1 MSDRWIGSIANLLS
15 LSIDAQVHS
24 SGFPCFSRKLACRKR
39 SDQPLTQGN
48 VHRLGEVPSPFT
60 LLTFSL
66 TAELLCVIISA
77 YVEILESR
85 ERIWIMDQDS
95 YGESSEVNWQ
105 LGSTAVYGTL
115 VRPSGPGP
123 FPAVVMVAGSGP
135 TDRDWN
141 SPLLPGSNGSA
152 RLIAEAL
159 ARAGIASLRYDKR
172 GTGPHARENMQALI
186 GKVSMQSF
194 ADELAGAVRTM
205 ANQAYIRS
213 DRIFALANSEGTL
226 HALNYQLHSPA
237 IPFAG
242 LVLTGPP
249 GRAVGT
255 VARSQLAAQAARVPN
270 GDALL
275 ALYDAAIVRFLKGVP
290 TAPDP
295 LLPEGVQMLLKS
307 LETPANLPFA
317 RELWM
322 ADAAPLLR
330 QVDVPVLVIIGKK
343 DIQIDW
349 QTDGELLKL
358 AAAGHEEVTF
368 LFPEN
373 ANHVLKQELRPRE
386 DVVPA
391 ESAGSYN
398 GPDTRLDPQT
408 LASMLE
414 WLAAHA

>member
-1 MSDRWIGSIANLLS
+1 M
-15 LSIDAQVHS
+15 
-24 SGFPCFSRKLACRKR
+24 
-39 SDQPLTQGN
+39 T
-48 VHRLGEVPSPFT
+48 
-60 LLTFSL
+60 
-66 TAELLCVIISA
+66 
-77 YVEILESR
+77 
-85 ERIWIMDQDS
+85 DQDT
-95 YGESSEVNWQ
+95 YGESLEVNWQ
-105 LGSTAVYGTL
+105 LGSTTVYGTL

-172 GTGPHARENMQALI
+172 GSGPHARENVPLLI
-186 GKVSMQSF
+186 GKVSMQSHI
-194 ADELAGAVRTM
+194 DELAGAIHTI
-205 ANQAYIRS
+205 ASHAYIR
-213 DRIFALANSEGTL
+213 DNRIFALANSEGTL
-226 HALNYQLHSPA
+226 HVLNYQLHSPE

-249 GRAVGT
+249 GRAVGR
-255 VARSQLAAQAARVPN
+255 VARSQLAAQASGIPN

-275 ALYDAAIVRFLKGVP
+275 ALYDAAIARFLAQEP
-290 TAPDP
+290 ITPDP
-295 LLPEGVQMLLKS
+295 ALPEGVQMLLKG

-322 ADAAPLLR
+322 VDAAPLLR

-349 QTDGELLKL
+349 QADGEPLKL
-358 AAAGHEEVTF
+358 ATAGHEEVTF

-373 ANHVLKQELRPRE
+373 ANHVLKQELRPRSE
-386 DVVPA
+386 LVSA
-391 ESAGSYN
+391 EIAESYN
-398 GPDTRLDPQT
+398 GPATHLDAQS
-408 LASMLE
+408 LASILE
-414 WLAAHA
+414 WLATHT